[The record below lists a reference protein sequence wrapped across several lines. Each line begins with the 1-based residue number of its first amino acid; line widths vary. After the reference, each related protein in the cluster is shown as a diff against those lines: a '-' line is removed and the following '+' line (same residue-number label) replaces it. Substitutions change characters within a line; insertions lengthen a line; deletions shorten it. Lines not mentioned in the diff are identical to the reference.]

1 MTDTSTVFV
10 VHGRNISARDAM
22 FTFLRA
28 LGLKPLE
35 WDQAI
40 ELTGKGTP
48 YVGEVLDAA
57 FEAGQAVIVLMT
69 PDDIAYLQTEHAS
82 GVGDSETEPRGQARP
97 NVLFE
102 AGMAM
107 GRNPDRTIIVELGEI
122 RPFSDIGGRH
132 VVRLSNAADVRHR
145 LAKRL
150 STAGCATDTTGSD
163 WLTAGDLTPPP
174 PPGRGLPIGKRV
186 PTVRQPTAR
195 VDGRWLSGS
204 GNRYA
209 TVKITNTGN
218 EPILDARL
226 CVPEDLAGVQLW
238 QDDPVTKLPP
248 GKSFTVRGDNGQN
261 HLGGRGPT
269 TFELVVTGRLE
280 DGSDFYQDVY
290 FDAL

>member
-1 MTDTSTVFV
+1 MTDSSTVFV
-10 VHGRNISARDAM
+10 VHGRNTAARDAM

-57 FEAGQAVIVLMT
+57 FAAGQAVIVLMT

-82 GVGDSETEPRGQARP
+82 GLGDSETEPRGQARP

-107 GRNPDRTIIVELGEI
+107 GRNPDRTIIVELGDI

-132 VVRLSNAADVRHR
+132 VVRLSNDADVRHR
-145 LAKRL
+145 LAQRL

-174 PPGRGLPIGKRV
+174 PPGRGLPVGKRV
-186 PTVRQPTAR
+186 QAVRQPTAR

-204 GNRYA
+204 GNRFA

-218 EPILDARL
+218 EPIFDARL

-238 QDDPVTKLPP
+238 QDDAVAKLPP

-261 HLGGRGPT
+261 NLGGRGPT

-280 DGSDFYQDVY
+280 DGRDFCQDVY